1 MSGFKYTKI
10 PVDTFEKLVMNAGI
24 VCKNFDPSTKEAS
37 NQIGATT
44 GGLQI
49 NCTPE
54 FADFGDDIDNC
65 AKNMM
70 ELKKIVSYAVSV
82 TGTLLTTDPSGAKLL
97 LGAADNVD
105 GVITPRMTL
114 SNADFNDIWIIAD
127 YSNENTGANA
137 GFVACHILNA
147 LNTSGF
153 SLKTADKGKGQFA
166 FTLEGHVSIDEQDK
180 VPFEV
185 IVSNSASEVP
195 YITLD
200 KHYLAVTVDEE
211 VTLGYDVNPEDAT
224 VSFASSASGKAS
236 VTASGVVKGLEA
248 GSTIITASITENGV
262 TYTDTCTVVVTTG

>member
-1 MSGFKYTKI
+1 MSGFKYTRI

-24 VCKNFDPSTKEAS
+24 VCRNFDPSTKEAS

-65 AKNMM
+65 PKNMK
-70 ELKKIVSYAVSV
+70 ELKKITSYAVSV
-82 TGTLLTTDPSGAKLL
+82 SGTLLTSDTSGAKLL
-97 LGAADNVD
+97 IGAADNVD
-105 GVITPRMTL
+105 GVITPRMNL
-114 SNADFNDIWIIAD
+114 KDEDFNDIWVIAD

-137 GFVACHILNA
+137 GFVACHIFNA

-185 IVSNSASEVP
+185 IIESSASDIP
-195 YITLD
+195 YITFD
-200 KHYLAVTVDEE
+200 RHNVTIE
-211 VTLGYDVNPEDAT
+211 VEGETTLTYDVNPSDAEVT
-224 VSFASSASGKAS
+224 FSTSASGKANVDS
-236 VTASGVVKGLEA
+236 SGKVTGVAEGNA
-248 GSTIITASITENGV
+248 IITASITQNGV
-262 TYTDTCTVVVTTG
+262 TYSDTCTVVVTAG